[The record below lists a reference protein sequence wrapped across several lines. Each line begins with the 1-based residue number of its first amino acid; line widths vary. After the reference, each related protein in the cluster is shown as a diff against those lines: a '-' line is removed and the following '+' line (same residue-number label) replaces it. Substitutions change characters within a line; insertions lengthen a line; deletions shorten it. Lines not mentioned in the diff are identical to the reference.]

1 MREGN
6 QTPLLALQP
15 REARVRP
22 AGELERPGVVIGMNR
37 LAEARERRE
46 DRPLKCVASGHLTGG
61 CSCRATVPACVAEAA
76 WDRAQGLGEGLD
88 GFFRFAWRDE
98 AWLGFGVAGGEVR
111 GVFCPTHRAE
121 REALTAKSA

>member
-1 MREGN
+1 MRSEDD
-6 QTPLLALQP
+6 TAVLQLP
-15 REARVRP
+15 AYELRP
-22 AGELERPGVVIGMNR
+22 PSTDEPARPGVVIQMDR
-37 LAEARERRE
+37 LIEARERRE
-46 DRPLKCVASGHLTGG
+46 DRPLKCVASREG
-61 CSCRATVPACVAEAA
+61 CSCCETVPAGAATAA

-121 REALTAKSA
+121 REALTAQSA